1 MLFFNHTTLCTPYM
15 KSSMHRS
22 SILFLSLFALA
33 SCNATDP
40 VKQPSSQPQQPSMQV
55 LQKTLDNGLTVYLSP
70 NSEEPR
76 FYAEIVT
83 RAGSKHDP
91 VTNTG
96 LAHYLEH
103 LLFKGTQFFGTE
115 DYTSEYPLLK
125 KISDLYEKRAAESN
139 ESTRQ
144 KIYEEINVLST
155 EASRLAI
162 PNEMDRV
169 YSDMGA
175 KGLNAHTWHEETVYK
190 IDLPANRLEHWAKI
204 ESERFAN
211 PVFRLFHTELETVYE
226 EKNRAIDNKHRLINR
241 AVNDLLFKVHPY
253 GQQSTLGTV
262 EHLKNPS
269 IYAIESFYAKH
280 YIPQN
285 MAICLSGDLE
295 PEATFEIINQ
305 YFGKWK
311 QSEVLREEP
320 KWNEQPLSGREFVQV
335 EYLGEEQVILAFRT
349 APRHHKD
356 YAILRLIDMI
366 LDNSVAGLIN
376 LNLVDKQNVR
386 SAGCYPQNLNDYGA
400 HYLYGIPKDGQSLNE
415 VEDLLLE
422 QIDLVKAG
430 AFEDWVIEAVINDFK
445 KRQKE
450 NYEKNERRVEL
461 LRDTFLA
468 FVDWNVTL
476 NEIPDMEKVTKADII
491 RIANKYYGKDYV
503 VGFRID
509 RQHDLP
515 SIEKPPIDPLEIDP
529 NKSSAFMRE
538 VESLGFDPLK
548 PKFLSPDQDFTIRA
562 ITPGVKLI
570 HCYNPLNDLFN
581 LEVRMD
587 FGFDHE
593 PKLSFAKR
601 MLDRAGAGEIESD
614 ALKIE
619 WYKLGT
625 DFGFGIQEHFSNFFI
640 NGLDEN
646 FEESLDLTGIHLLD
660 PKTLDSVW
668 AQTKDIILSER
679 DDETKDPNSLTHAL
693 AHFHR
698 YGDKSRY
705 LKRSSDNELMA
716 SSTVELKKILKKA
729 IFAPRSILY
738 FGPKSPDQV
747 ENLIRKSFLG
757 KAPEATSNDNTPDRS
772 IDPQKNQVY
781 FLHKEMAQ
789 AQVRLEFSSGL
800 LDENLTPSVQLFNE
814 YFGGGMAGLVFQEL
828 REARALAYSA
838 WARFFTP
845 SRPNEE
851 NILVGSIGCQA
862 DKTIDAVHAFIDLL
876 KKMPI
881 SETRWSSAQTS
892 LLSTYRT
899 NPIHSR
905 AIPGFVY
912 DVNALGLDLDPRKSR
927 YKALQN
933 SKIENFTDFYQEKV
947 QSRPILFS
955 IVGDSNRININDLA
969 KLGKVTEIKPEQLF
983 RR

>member
-468 FVDWNVTL
+468 FVDWNVT
-476 NEIPDMEKVTKADII
+476 
-491 RIANKYYGKDYV
+491 
-503 VGFRID
+503 
-509 RQHDLP
+509 
-515 SIEKPPIDPLEIDP
+515 
-529 NKSSAFMRE
+529 
-538 VESLGFDPLK
+538 
-548 PKFLSPDQDFTIRA
+548 
-562 ITPGVKLI
+562 
-570 HCYNPLNDLFN
+570 
-581 LEVRMD
+581 
-587 FGFDHE
+587 
-593 PKLSFAKR
+593 
-601 MLDRAGAGEIESD
+601 
-614 ALKIE
+614 
-619 WYKLGT
+619 
-625 DFGFGIQEHFSNFFI
+625 
-640 NGLDEN
+640 
-646 FEESLDLTGIHLLD
+646 
-660 PKTLDSVW
+660 
-668 AQTKDIILSER
+668 
-679 DDETKDPNSLTHAL
+679 
-693 AHFHR
+693 
-698 YGDKSRY
+698 
-705 LKRSSDNELMA
+705 
-716 SSTVELKKILKKA
+716 
-729 IFAPRSILY
+729 
-738 FGPKSPDQV
+738 
-747 ENLIRKSFLG
+747 
-757 KAPEATSNDNTPDRS
+757 
-772 IDPQKNQVY
+772 
-781 FLHKEMAQ
+781 
-789 AQVRLEFSSGL
+789 
-800 LDENLTPSVQLFNE
+800 
-814 YFGGGMAGLVFQEL
+814 
-828 REARALAYSA
+828 
-838 WARFFTP
+838 
-845 SRPNEE
+845 
-851 NILVGSIGCQA
+851 
-862 DKTIDAVHAFIDLL
+862 
-876 KKMPI
+876 
-881 SETRWSSAQTS
+881 
-892 LLSTYRT
+892 
-899 NPIHSR
+899 
-905 AIPGFVY
+905 
-912 DVNALGLDLDPRKSR
+912 
-927 YKALQN
+927 
-933 SKIENFTDFYQEKV
+933 
-947 QSRPILFS
+947 
-955 IVGDSNRININDLA
+955 
-969 KLGKVTEIKPEQLF
+969 
-983 RR
+983 